1 MTPHLSPKS
10 RFLVVLAA
18 AVLPAVVGCGS
29 KAPEMAPA
37 VEGVVTINNQPLPN
51 ATVTFTPTAAGVGG
65 QYVGTAVT
73 DDKGHFVL
81 QTAGKPGAVVGEHKV
96 TVTEGP
102 VPESLRGEENQ
113 ARAAA
118 AGTGANQKNR
128 PIPAVY
134 GSLAKTTLTVTVK
147 ADQKDYPLQLSR

>member
-1 MTPHLSPKS
+1 
-10 RFLVVLAA
+10 
-18 AVLPAVVGCGS
+18 
-29 KAPEMAPA
+29 MAPA

-73 DDKGHFVL
+73 DDKGHYVL

-113 ARAAA
+113 GRAALA
-118 AGTGANQKNR
+118 GANQRNR
-128 PIPAVY
+128 PIPPAY
-134 GSLAKTTLTVTVK
+134 GSLTKTTLTVTVRS
-147 ADQKDYPLQLSR
+147 DQKDYPLQLSR